1 MPPPVFLQKS
11 PQTIENKGRGHEKE
25 RQESLRAGKSM
36 KTKGLG
42 RAGPKITRPSSLPS
56 KIGASRVKTRPDRVG
71 AGAGRRVDAEIGKAL
86 AKLVGGE
93 SCPALRKCSSG

>member
-1 MPPPVFLQKS
+1 VKIGEGYATPVFSQKS

-42 RAGPKITRPSSLPS
+42 QLGAKITRPSRL
-56 KIGASRVKTRPDRVG
+56 RVKRGPDRVG
-71 AGAGRRVDAEIGKAL
+71 AGAG
-86 AKLVGGE
+86 
-93 SCPALRKCSSG
+93 C